1 MGYMVTGEIMNN
13 GGIHIARQKKVALQ
27 IPRLLHN
34 NTSPFPNGGIQSIG
48 ALPDDPGEPTK
59 KWRVPSIQQKEKK
72 ETQMDSP

>member
-13 GGIHIARQKKVALQ
+13 DGIPIARQKKVALQ

-34 NTSPFPNGGIQSIG
+34 NTSSFPNGGIQSIG
-48 ALPDDPGEPTK
+48 ALPGDPGELTK